1 MWVRQS
7 TDTPTPLPGRSL
19 TPSSSSHRIPAW
31 MRLEGSL
38 EIPWRGVTRADH
50 TGSRVGLTSPGAS
63 APALGSL
70 SRLWHLTAKQF
81 LPRWFRAS
89 PRSRRAEPWPFPPRP
104 PLLPPTFKPAGGP
117 GRAAARWGKRRH
129 RGPGP
134 ALRPP
139 SAQPPTLVGVLVR
152 LMLLVLLAHGGG
164 GPARP
169 G

>member
-104 PLLPPTFKPAGGP
+104 PLLPQLSNRRA
-117 GRAAARWGKRRH
+117 GRAAPPRGGGRGGTE
-129 RGPGP
+129 GPGP
-134 ALRPP
+134 LCGLPPP
-139 SAQPPTLVGVLVR
+139 SHPPS
-152 LMLLVLLAHGGG
+152 
-164 GPARP
+164 
-169 G
+169 

>member
-1 MWVRQS
+1 MSSAEHRHSHPSPRPVTDPQLIFPQNPSLDEAGGITGDPLTRGHQS
-7 TDTPTPLPGRSL
+7 G
-19 TPSSSSHRIPAW
+19 SHRIPGGFNVSRSLRTRSGQPVQALAPHSKTVSPALIP
-31 MRLEGSL
+31 RLPTQPPG
-38 EIPWRGVTRADH
+38 RA
-50 TGSRVGLTSPGAS
+50 LTVPPTAS
-63 APALGSL
+63 AS
-70 SRLWHLTAKQF
+70 
-81 LPRWFRAS
+81 
-89 PRSRRAEPWPFPPRP
+89 
-104 PLLPPTFKPAGGP
+104 PPTFKPAGGP

-152 LMLLVLLAHGGG
+152 LMLLVFLAHGGG